1 MDSVI
6 VFFVGG
12 SLDISGNDSICI
24 GTPTTLTAGI
34 SVPGVTFDYVWSPT
48 SILTTTAQDN
58 IVIAN
63 PPTSQW
69 VYCSANGSNG
79 CFDSDSIYISVGN
92 LGAAV
97 TATANPEIILPGE
110 TSVLT
115 ASPSGFSYSWSPTTG
130 LSSPTSQITNATVQ
144 ETTDYTVSVTDGI
157 CTNSATVQLK
167 VMSILCDRTFVYV
180 PNAFTP
186 NGDGKNDVIKVYSQI
201 ATEITFRIFNRWGEM
216 VFETK
221 DINVGWDGKFR
232 GKLLDPDTYDYY
244 LEATC
249 IGGDQE
255 IIKGNITL
263 IR

>member
-1 MDSVI
+1 M
-6 VFFVGG
+6 
-12 SLDISGNDSICI
+12 
-24 GTPTTLTAGI
+24 
-34 SVPGVTFDYVWSPT
+34 
-48 SILTTTAQDN
+48 
-58 IVIAN
+58 
-63 PPTSQW
+63 
-69 VYCSANGSNG
+69 
-79 CFDSDSIYISVGN
+79 
-92 LGAAV
+92 
-97 TATANPEIILPGE
+97 TATANPEIVLPGE